1 MIIFNPSTCIPN
13 FSPASPTKANDDLNT
28 SISDFTAVCSR
39 SEILL
44 EANGSLV
51 SPCAQEKQA
60 PKIAQ
65 MIPLPFPSLNEP
77 SSSEESDF
85 APVAGSAARLLAQDI
100 SSSLPW
106 WTGALGF
113 LSCRVPSS
121 SLPARISRAWL
132 QCSHSTPASI
142 PPPSAGAVVADCVHG
157 ESLWNRFGAA
167 SSIPSRSSS
176 CVLPYNFRIIIAS
189 VHVNITSQ
197 FPLILPPAIFPHT
210 NLM

>member
-1 MIIFNPSTCIPN
+1 MQSHTVSETGGSFSTSFSLCSTAASRASNCSTSVLRWSYSVHQLAFQIFLLLLQQRL
-13 FSPASPTKANDDLNT
+13 DLNT

-60 PKIAQ
+60 PKTAQ

-132 QCSHSTPASI
+132 QCSHSTQ
-142 PPPSAGAVVADCVHG
+142 PPFH
-157 ESLWNRFGAA
+157 
-167 SSIPSRSSS
+167 
-176 CVLPYNFRIIIAS
+176 
-189 VHVNITSQ
+189 
-197 FPLILPPAIFPHT
+197 PP
-210 NLM
+210 